1 MSGKADK
8 RRLRTELNLSKGKIM
23 TDASAAS
30 QVAAKWRKKRGSLI
44 MALHEIQ
51 SVKGYVPWEDAVDIA
66 NGMGIPLARIY
77 EVLTFYNFFKL
88 DAPGKAVIS
97 VCTGTACYLKGNDK
111 VLEEFKKELGINE
124 GESTADRMFHLQV
137 VRCVGCCGLAPV
149 CVVNGKTYGR
159 VSPNDVRNILD
170 EWRSK
175 LADDKE

>member
-1 MSGKADK
+1 MDGNSV
-8 RRLRTELNLSKGKIM
+8 
-23 TDASAAS
+23 AA

-51 SVKGYVPWEDAVDIA
+51 GIKGYVPWEDAVEIA
-66 NGMGIPLARIY
+66 MGMGIPLARIY

-111 VLEEFKKELGINE
+111 VLDEFKKELGIGE
-124 GESTADRMFHLQV
+124 GESTPDKMFHLQC

-159 VSPNDVRNILD
+159 MTPTEVRGIIE
-170 EWRSK
+170 EWKNK
-175 LADDKE
+175 LSDDGE

>member
-1 MSGKADK
+1 MAEDSV
-8 RRLRTELNLSKGKIM
+8 
-23 TDASAAS
+23 AS

-51 SVKGYVPWEDAVDIA
+51 GVKGYVPWEDAKDIA
-66 NGMGIPLARIY
+66 EGMGIPLARIY

-111 VLEEFKKELGINE
+111 VLEEFKKELGIKE
-124 GESTADRMFHLQV
+124 GESTADKMFHLQC

-159 VSPNDVRNILD
+159 VTPTDVRGILE
-170 EWRSK
+170 EWKNK
-175 LADDKE
+175 LSEEE

>member
-1 MSGKADK
+1 M
-8 RRLRTELNLSKGKIM
+8 TEEVSL
-23 TDASAAS
+23 AS
-30 QVAAKWRKKRGSLI
+30 QVANKWRKKRGSLI

-51 SVKGYVPWEDAVDIA
+51 DVKGYVPWEDAVDIA

-124 GESTADRMFHLQV
+124 GESTEDKMFHLQC

-159 VSPNDVRNILD
+159 ITPADVKKIIEEWENKLD
-170 EWRSK
+170 EE
-175 LADDKE
+175 KE

>member
-1 MSGKADK
+1 
-8 RRLRTELNLSKGKIM
+8 M
-23 TDASAAS
+23 TDEVSLAS
-30 QVAAKWRKKRGSLI
+30 QVANKWRKKRGSLI

-51 SVKGYVPWEDAVDIA
+51 DVKGYVPWEDAVDIA

-124 GESTADRMFHLQV
+124 GESTEDHMFHLQC

-159 VSPNDVRNILD
+159 ITPADVKKIIEEWKNKLD
-170 EWRSK
+170 E
-175 LADDKE
+175 DKE